1 MNGDNKMKVQ
11 GKIFI
16 VVSIILLLILI
27 SWAIIKLAGQNKT
40 KSGEKTQDER
50 VFNRSVTIG
59 ADKIVTEK
67 QVKDSFK
74 DLAKDFSKPE
84 VSGVLVAQKDSLGE
98 GVKYGMTMTKNNV
111 AASIHINKFTYE
123 KEEDLKKNIKNIPII
138 EGQGTSI
145 KDLGDSARFYMFAP
159 VAADWRAALMVI
171 KGKSIYVFTLLQNY
185 NEGIGITETAAKEA
199 LIKLAKQAKFE
210 DIAKSKK

>member
-1 MNGDNKMKVQ
+1 MKVQ

-40 KSGEKTQDER
+40 KSGETTQDER

-123 KEEDLKKNIKNIPII
+123 KEEDLKKNIPIV

>member
-123 KEEDLKKNIKNIPII
+123 KEEDLKKNIPIV
-138 EGQGTSI
+138 EGQGIYI

>member
-1 MNGDNKMKVQ
+1 MKVQ

-59 ADKIVTEK
+59 ADKIVTEN

-74 DLAKDFSKPE
+74 GLAKNFSKPE

-123 KEEDLKKNIKNIPII
+123 KEEDLKKNIPIV

-159 VAADWRAALMVI
+159 VAADWRAALMVV

>member
-1 MNGDNKMKVQ
+1 MKVQ

-111 AASIHINKFTYE
+111 AASIHINKFNYE
-123 KEEDLKKNIKNIPII
+123 KEEDLKKNIPII

-210 DIAKSKK
+210 DITKSKK

>member
-74 DLAKDFSKPE
+74 DLVNTICVDIE
-84 VSGVLVAQKDSLGE
+84 
-98 GVKYGMTMTKNNV
+98 
-111 AASIHINKFTYE
+111 
-123 KEEDLKKNIKNIPII
+123 NITVYFFCYI
-138 EGQGTSI
+138 
-145 KDLGDSARFYMFAP
+145 
-159 VAADWRAALMVI
+159 
-171 KGKSIYVFTLLQNY
+171 
-185 NEGIGITETAAKEA
+185 
-199 LIKLAKQAKFE
+199 
-210 DIAKSKK
+210 

>member
-123 KEEDLKKNIKNIPII
+123 KEEDLKKNIPIV
-138 EGQGTSI
+138 EGQGSSI

>member
-1 MNGDNKMKVQ
+1 MKVQ

-59 ADKIVTEK
+59 ADKIVKEN

-74 DLAKDFSKPE
+74 DLAKNFSKPE

-123 KEEDLKKNIKNIPII
+123 KEEDLKKNIPIV
-138 EGQGTSI
+138 EGQGASI

>member
-123 KEEDLKKNIKNIPII
+123 KEEDLKKNIPII

-210 DIAKSKK
+210 DITKSKK

>member
-1 MNGDNKMKVQ
+1 MKVQ

-123 KEEDLKKNIKNIPII
+123 KEEDLKKNIPIV
-138 EGQGTSI
+138 EGQGASI

-159 VAADWRAALMVI
+159 VAADWRAALMVV

>member
-1 MNGDNKMKVQ
+1 MKVQ

-40 KSGEKTQDER
+40 KSGDKTQDER

-123 KEEDLKKNIKNIPII
+123 KEEDLKKNIPIV
-138 EGQGTSI
+138 EGQGASI
-145 KDLGDSARFYMFAP
+145 KDLGDSARFYMFTP

>member
-59 ADKIVTEK
+59 ADKIVTEN

-123 KEEDLKKNIKNIPII
+123 KEEDLKKNIPII

-210 DIAKSKK
+210 DVAKSKK

>member
-123 KEEDLKKNIKNIPII
+123 KEEDLKKNIPIV
-138 EGQGTSI
+138 EGQGASI
-145 KDLGDSARFYMFAP
+145 KDLGDSARFYIFAP

>member
-1 MNGDNKMKVQ
+1 MKVQ

-123 KEEDLKKNIKNIPII
+123 KEEDLKKNIPII

-210 DIAKSKK
+210 DVAKSKK

>member
-123 KEEDLKKNIKNIPII
+123 KEEDLKKNIPII

-159 VAADWRAALMVI
+159 IAADWRAALMVI

>member
-59 ADKIVTEK
+59 ANKIVTEK

-123 KEEDLKKNIKNIPII
+123 KEEDLKKNIPIV
-138 EGQGTSI
+138 EGQGTSV

>member
-1 MNGDNKMKVQ
+1 MKVQ

-123 KEEDLKKNIKNIPII
+123 KEEDLKKNIPII

-185 NEGIGITETAAKEA
+185 NEGIGITETAAREA

>member
-1 MNGDNKMKVQ
+1 MKVQ

-123 KEEDLKKNIKNIPII
+123 KEEDLKKNLPIV
-138 EGQGTSI
+138 EGQGASI

>member
-59 ADKIVTEK
+59 ADKIVTEN

-74 DLAKDFSKPE
+74 GLAKNFSKPE

-98 GVKYGMTMTKNNV
+98 GVKYSMTMTKNNV

-123 KEEDLKKNIKNIPII
+123 KEEDLKKNIPIV
-138 EGQGTSI
+138 EGQGASI

-159 VAADWRAALMVI
+159 VAADWRAALMVV

>member
-123 KEEDLKKNIKNIPII
+123 KEEDLKKNIPII
-138 EGQGTSI
+138 EGQGASI

>member
-1 MNGDNKMKVQ
+1 M
-11 GKIFI
+11 
-16 VVSIILLLILI
+16 LLILI

-123 KEEDLKKNIKNIPII
+123 KEEDLKKNIPII

>member
-74 DLAKDFSKPE
+74 DLAKNFSKPE

-123 KEEDLKKNIKNIPII
+123 KEEDLKKNIPIV
-138 EGQGTSI
+138 EGQGASI

>member
-1 MNGDNKMKVQ
+1 MKVQ

-59 ADKIVTEK
+59 ADKIVTEN

-123 KEEDLKKNIKNIPII
+123 KEEDLKKNIPIA
-138 EGQGTSI
+138 EGQGASI

>member
-123 KEEDLKKNIKNIPII
+123 KEEDLKKNIPIV

>member
-59 ADKIVTEK
+59 ADKIVTEN

-84 VSGVLVAQKDSLGE
+84 VSGVLVAQKYSLGE

-123 KEEDLKKNIKNIPII
+123 KEEDLKKNIPIV
-138 EGQGTSI
+138 EGQGTSV

>member
-1 MNGDNKMKVQ
+1 MKVQ

-84 VSGVLVAQKDSLGE
+84 LSGVLVAQKDSLGE

-123 KEEDLKKNIKNIPII
+123 KEEDLKKNIPIV
-138 EGQGTSI
+138 EGQGISI

>member
-123 KEEDLKKNIKNIPII
+123 KEEDLKKNIPIV
-138 EGQGTSI
+138 EGQGASI

>member
-1 MNGDNKMKVQ
+1 MKVQ

-111 AASIHINKFTYE
+111 AASIHMNKFTYE
-123 KEEDLKKNIKNIPII
+123 KEEDLKKNIPII

>member
-1 MNGDNKMKVQ
+1 MKVQ

-123 KEEDLKKNIKNIPII
+123 KEEDLKKNIPII

-145 KDLGDSARFYMFAP
+145 KYLGDSARFYMFAP

-210 DIAKSKK
+210 DITKSKK

>member
-1 MNGDNKMKVQ
+1 MKVQ

-74 DLAKDFSKPE
+74 DLAKNFSKPE

-123 KEEDLKKNIKNIPII
+123 KEEDLKKNIPIV
-138 EGQGTSI
+138 EGQGASI

>member
-123 KEEDLKKNIKNIPII
+123 KEEDLKKNIPIV
-138 EGQGTSI
+138 EGQGASI

-159 VAADWRAALMVI
+159 VAADWRAALMVV

>member
-1 MNGDNKMKVQ
+1 MKVQ

-123 KEEDLKKNIKNIPII
+123 KEEDLKKNIPIV
-138 EGQGTSI
+138 EGQGASI
-145 KDLGDSARFYMFAP
+145 KYLGDSARFYMFAP

>member
-1 MNGDNKMKVQ
+1 MKVQ

-123 KEEDLKKNIKNIPII
+123 KEEDLKKNTPII

>member
-123 KEEDLKKNIKNIPII
+123 KEEDLKKNIPIV
-138 EGQGTSI
+138 EGQGTSV

-159 VAADWRAALMVI
+159 VAADWRAALMVV

>member
-1 MNGDNKMKVQ
+1 MKVQ

-74 DLAKDFSKPE
+74 DLAKNFSKPE

-123 KEEDLKKNIKNIPII
+123 KEEDLKKNIPII

-210 DIAKSKK
+210 DITKSKK

>member
-1 MNGDNKMKVQ
+1 MKVQ

-123 KEEDLKKNIKNIPII
+123 KEEDLKKNIPII
-138 EGQGTSI
+138 EGQGASI

>member
-123 KEEDLKKNIKNIPII
+123 KEEDLKKNIPIV
-138 EGQGTSI
+138 EGQGASI

-159 VAADWRAALMVI
+159 IAADWRAALMVV

>member
-1 MNGDNKMKVQ
+1 MKVQ

-123 KEEDLKKNIKNIPII
+123 KEEDLKKNIPIV
-138 EGQGTSI
+138 EGQGISI

>member
-1 MNGDNKMKVQ
+1 MKVQ

-74 DLAKDFSKPE
+74 DLAKNFSKPE

-123 KEEDLKKNIKNIPII
+123 KEEDLKKNIPII

-159 VAADWRAALMVI
+159 VAADWRAVLMVI

>member
-1 MNGDNKMKVQ
+1 MSGRNVLLQLGQ
-11 GKIFI
+11 
-16 VVSIILLLILI
+16 VSSFIILLLILI

-74 DLAKDFSKPE
+74 DLAKNFSKPE

-123 KEEDLKKNIKNIPII
+123 KEEDLKKNIPII

>member
-1 MNGDNKMKVQ
+1 MKVQ

-74 DLAKDFSKPE
+74 DLAKNFSKPE

-123 KEEDLKKNIKNIPII
+123 KEEDLKKNIPIV
-138 EGQGTSI
+138 EGQGSSI